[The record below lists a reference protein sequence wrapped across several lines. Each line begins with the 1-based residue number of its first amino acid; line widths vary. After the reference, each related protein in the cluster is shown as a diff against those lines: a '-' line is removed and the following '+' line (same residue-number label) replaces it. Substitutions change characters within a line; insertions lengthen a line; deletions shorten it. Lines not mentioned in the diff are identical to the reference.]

1 MASRYYGLSIR
12 NLAYRLR
19 KFDEVLGRELVKTVL
34 AHEQEIIEAITEDQ
48 LYERGVNGDDT
59 EIMSYAP
66 YAPSTIKRK
75 IKKGQPYNR
84 VTLKDTGEWY
94 KSLRLIYDVDGFY
107 LTSTDDKNKYLKDK
121 TCLIVTHRP
130 KLTEICNKHYYFD
143 KRVMLEK

>member
-1 MASRYYGLSIR
+1 MASRYYGLSIV

-48 LYERGVNGDDT
+48 LYERGVNGDNT

-75 IKKGQPYNR
+75 IKKGQPYN
-84 VTLKDTGEWY
+84 L
-94 KSLRLIYDVDGFY
+94 SLIH
-107 LTSTDDKNKYLKDK
+107 
-121 TCLIVTHRP
+121 I
-130 KLTEICNKHYYFD
+130 
-143 KRVMLEK
+143 